1 MKTIDQVIDSSLEIK
16 RALAVKMIKQGYS
29 YKQISE
35 LLNITRSFIE
45 KWRALYNKEGAS
57 CFAVFYK
64 GSYGYL
70 TYEQDTDIKLFLQS
84 KTTVQL
90 EELISYIKTKF
101 GIVYKSKQSY
111 YDLLWNSG
119 KSWKK
124 TEKEN
129 PKKDD
134 LKIQDKK
141 EEIKKNLMKEKP
153 KFFPGNWS

>member
-1 MKTIDQVIDSSLEIK
+1 MKTIDQVIDNSLETK
-16 RALAVKMIKQGYS
+16 RALAVKMIKLGYN
-29 YKQISE
+29 YEQIME
-35 LLNITRSFIE
+35 LLNVSRGFIN
-45 KWRALYNKEGAS
+45 KWRALFNKQGAT
-57 CFAVFYK
+57 CFAVFYR
-64 GSYGYL
+64 GSIGYL
-70 TYEQDTDIKLFLQS
+70 TYEQDTDIKLFLQN
-84 KTTVQL
+84 KPTIQL

-111 YDLLWNSG
+111 YDLLWNAG

-129 PKKDD
+129 PKKDEI
-134 LKIQDKK
+134 KVQAKK